1 MSTFSSYAYSWII
14 NYKIHLLIFLS
25 VFFIGITFA
34 HPSLLL
40 TDEWVTVNQLDQIH
54 AGHQVIINE
63 GKYGTFENGTVSPYF
78 IAKNNVLGYSL
89 FLPLISIPA
98 YSLLEMFGDFFV
110 FFIICLWTLLLIVIG
125 LLLNG
130 FFRSYTYAGR
140 WRWTTALICA
150 AFVLLT
156 LNFIFYLPF
165 FVTGGESFPEIM
177 SIVFTN
183 IFLFAL
189 LAVCI
194 FEINLTIFRNTIF
207 SAFGSCI
214 CIGSSSYLFWT
225 TACKDHILTIF
236 LFTFVIL
243 MLVKYQRTGTVWFL
257 HAAFIATG
265 ILSWARPELA
275 LVVFGALCL
284 YTGFTLI
291 NREGFAVKKTQITLI
306 LSPLFT
312 LIGAIPFFINNY
324 MITGNP
330 LLVPFTLWDK
340 EPSINGGSAAIAVQQ
355 NISVTFQPL
364 LNIINAS
371 TNFNSSTFLGDLYG
385 IFLNPQSGSLGVLIV
400 TPLFLAAVFLVP
412 ILILKKELPFSPD
425 EKMFLGIAGLFTVAV
440 FFTYVRGIHGLN
452 ASPGILPDIRY
463 LSPIYLPLNI
473 ISLIILQKFRIF
485 SGNEIHTLLKMG
497 LIGFFSALGSLILI
511 LLLYPFPD
519 TMYAPIFTLLNGYTT
534 ILTLIVVAFFV
545 ISIIACKLYDA
556 SAAIPIFIFAILCS
570 IPPVWQIDASFVMR
584 AFASGLGGYSF
595 WIPVVRMFFATFFG
609 LHS

>member
-1 MSTFSSYAYSWII
+1 MSTFSSYAYSWI
-14 NYKIHLLIFLS
+14 NKYKVHLLIFLS

-54 AGHQVIINE
+54 AGHQVVINE
-63 GKYGTFENGTVSPYF
+63 GKYGTFQNGTVSPYF
-78 IAKNNVLGYSL
+78 TAKNNVLGYSL

-98 YSLLEMFGDFFV
+98 YCLLDMFGDFFV

-130 FFRSYTYAGR
+130 FFRSYTFEGR
-140 WRWTTALICA
+140 WQWTTALICA

-156 LNFIFYLPF
+156 LNFIYYLPF
-165 FVTGGESFPEIM
+165 FATGDESFPEIM
-177 SIVFTN
+177 AIVFTN

-194 FEINLTIFRNTIF
+194 FEINLTIFQNTIF
-207 SAFGSCI
+207 AAFGSCI

-225 TACKDHILTIF
+225 TTCKDHILTIF
-236 LFTFVIL
+236 IFTLVIM

-257 HAAFIATG
+257 RSAFIATG

-275 LVVFGALCL
+275 LVVFGALFL

-291 NREGFAVKKTQITLI
+291 NREGFAVNKTQISLL

-312 LIGAIPFFINNY
+312 LIGSIPFFINNY

-355 NISVTFQPL
+355 NISVSFQPL

-400 TPLFLAAVFLVP
+400 TPLFLAAVFLAP
-412 ILILKKELPFSPD
+412 ILVLKKELPFSSD
-425 EKMFLGIAGLFTVAV
+425 EKMFLGIAGLFTLAV

-485 SGNEIHTLLKMG
+485 SGNEIHTLWKIG
-497 LIGFFSALGSLILI
+497 LMGFFSALGSLILI

-519 TMYAPIFTLLNGYTT
+519 NMYAPIFTLLNGYTT
-534 ILTLIVVAFFV
+534 IITLVLVAFFI
-545 ISIIACKLYDA
+545 ISIIACKLYGA
-556 SAAIPIFIFAILCS
+556 SAAIPTFIFAILCS
-570 IPPVWQIDASFVMR
+570 VPPVWQIDVSVVMR

-609 LHS
+609 LHV